1 MLSSYFGNTCIN
13 RVLCNDF
20 LLMAV
25 GTGSCGEIGADSCA
39 NWSILSNA
47 LEYLLQMTDLKL
59 CPSIL
64 IAGRDEYPIKDGFKD
79 YF

>member
-1 MLSSYFGNTCIN
+1 
-13 RVLCNDF
+13 VLCNDF